1 MSGSQGSGPSWVMDA
16 LEQWERE
23 KLAVLLPWML
33 DVYKDHVGYILES
46 DNILFELSTTILR
59 KMIKA
64 YLYNYFKGPH

>member
-1 MSGSQGSGPSWVMDA
+1 MSESQGSGPSWAMDT

-33 DVYKDHVGYILES
+33 DVCKDYVGYILES
-46 DNILFELSTTILR
+46 EKTLFEMSTTILR
-59 KMIKA
+59 KRIKA